1 MLMRC
6 HELRLLGG
14 FKAVIECDF
23 FPVTQW
29 GSFKAKGPWRV
40 ADWVQ
45 QLQYISDQLR
55 CSSNHLLQEAAN
67 DKVDALAK
75 EGVSF

>member
-45 QLQYISDQLR
+45 QL
-55 CSSNHLLQEAAN
+55 
-67 DKVDALAK
+67 
-75 EGVSF
+75 